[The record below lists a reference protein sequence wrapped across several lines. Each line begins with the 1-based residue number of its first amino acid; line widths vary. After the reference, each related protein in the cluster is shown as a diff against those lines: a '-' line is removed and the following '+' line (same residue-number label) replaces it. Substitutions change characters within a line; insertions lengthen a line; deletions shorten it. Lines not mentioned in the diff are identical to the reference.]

1 MTMPGCPP
9 RSRSPR
15 RSPKEA
21 GEVGETVE
29 DVIRRHNNPL
39 ASPVQLL
46 RNLEQYNDVATPNL
60 LDTAARLAS
69 AAMSPLPGRLTRS
82 AAKESLQELVGV
94 AKTRRE
100 KRAMRIAQEAARA
113 AAAQAAHERE
123 ERRRLER
130 ARDARCE
137 RVRARRAAIGSRVPP
152 THREVDMLCRVH
164 LS

>member
-1 MTMPGCPP
+1 MPGCPP

-82 AAKESLQELVGV
+82 AAKESLQELMGV

-100 KRAMRIAQEAARA
+100 KKAARLAQESLRAAAARA
-113 AAAQAAHERE
+113 AQEMQQQ
-123 ERRRLER
+123 RRLEQQ
-130 ARDARCE
+130 
-137 RVRARRAAIGSRVPP
+137 
-152 THREVDMLCRVH
+152 
-164 LS
+164 